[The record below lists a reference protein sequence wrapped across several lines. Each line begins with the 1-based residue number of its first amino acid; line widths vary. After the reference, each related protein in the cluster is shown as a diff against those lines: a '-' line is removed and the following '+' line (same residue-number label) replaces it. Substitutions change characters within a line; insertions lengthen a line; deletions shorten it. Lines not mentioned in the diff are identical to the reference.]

1 MERFHLRMQL
11 AALRQYLRD
20 NSENMTEEEIN
31 RVLDLI
37 IKIEKALEEN

>member
-1 MERFHLRMQL
+1 MKL

-20 NSENMTEEEIN
+20 NSKNMTEEEIN

-37 IKIEKALEEN
+37 IKIEKALQKS